1 MAQSVND
8 YYFTAGRKLFTL
20 ISTYLN
26 MLLDMYVNM
35 KNIIP
40 ISDLQRQA
48 AQVLIDVNASSEP
61 IIITQRGRASAVL
74 LSAKRYAEI
83 EKDLEAFDDLELEVL
98 IEEGLRDRADG
109 NTLTSEEVK
118 KRLNYPG

>member
-61 IIITQRGRASAVL
+61 IIITQRGRAAAVL